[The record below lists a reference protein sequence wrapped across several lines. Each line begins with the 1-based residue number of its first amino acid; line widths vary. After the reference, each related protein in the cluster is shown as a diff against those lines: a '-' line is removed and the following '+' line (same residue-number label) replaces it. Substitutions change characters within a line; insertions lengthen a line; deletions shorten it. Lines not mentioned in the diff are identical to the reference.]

1 MTELPQE
8 LFANPIYHA
17 LTTRHSHLG
26 VSVGAACRYLADV
39 APFAA
44 VVESSTTALQQL
56 HSLLTEGESVW
67 VMGEN
72 YPRIAEL
79 LFEER
84 LECLQMVLPA
94 EVLPATPAMEIVPLF
109 DVDASEMVALTTLAF
124 PGFFRRRT
132 CEMGSYY
139 GIRSE
144 GELVA
149 MGGERLMLDGYS
161 EISGICTHPEHRGK
175 GYAANIIWH
184 LARNHRRDGI
194 FMWRQRIIRRSSSIA
209 GWDSRWRRMLC
220 CIGSVV
226 RIELAESKSWE
237 GFSLCVVK

>member
-1 MTELPQE
+1 MAELPQE

-17 LTTRHSHLG
+17 LITKQSHLG

-44 VVESSTTALQQL
+44 VVEPTKTALQQL

-67 VMGEN
+67 VMEEDC
-72 YPRIAEL
+72 PSIAEL

-94 EVLPATPAMEIVPLF
+94 EVLPPAPAMEIVYLS
-109 DVDASEMVALTTLAF
+109 DADAPEMVALTTLAF

-161 EISGICTHPEHRGK
+161 EISGVCTHPAHRGK

-184 LARNHRRDGI
+184 LVRDHQRAGIVSWLHVSSMNHPAIELYRRMG
-194 FMWRQRIIRRSSSIA
+194 FTVAHHVVLHRIRR
-209 GWDSRWRRMLC
+209 
-220 CIGSVV
+220 
-226 RIELAESKSWE
+226 KN
-237 GFSLCVVK
+237 